1 MFRRGGG
8 SAKPTVSSAAPRM
21 GKRDPLDSGGP
32 RPATGQ
38 LLLSES
44 GEGRPMTETGGG
56 TRQGYWDDARIA
68 LARVDEVMSEH
79 REASREDMVEMLR
92 AVENYEAI
100 PQEVR
105 QSLEGMSVEERGIV
119 GRFIATLADHHFF
132 IENGGRGGM
141 RWL

>member
-1 MFRRGGG
+1 
-8 SAKPTVSSAAPRM
+8 
-21 GKRDPLDSGGP
+21 
-32 RPATGQ
+32 
-38 LLLSES
+38 
-44 GEGRPMTETGGG
+44 MTETGGG

-68 LARVDEVMSEH
+68 LARVDEVMSDH
-79 REASREDMVEMLR
+79 PEASREDMVEMLR

-119 GRFIATLADHHFF
+119 GRFLATLAEHHFF